1 MTETVPKFTLKA
13 LRVNKKK
20 TQQEIADYL
29 EVNLRTYQKYE
40 KDPDT
45 MSWGNAK
52 KLAKHYYLANFSIPN
67 LHFYYFHLYPNQCN
81 LLFVALS

>member
-45 MSWGNAK
+45 MSLGNAK
-52 KLAKHYYLANFSIPN
+52 KLAKHYGISLD
-67 LHFYYFHLYPNQCN
+67 
-81 LLFVALS
+81 LLS

>member
-20 TQQEIADYL
+20 MQQEIADYL

-40 KDPDT
+40 KDPDI

-52 KLAKHYYLANFSIPN
+52 KLAKYYGISLDLIS
-67 LHFYYFHLYPNQCN
+67 
-81 LLFVALS
+81 

>member
-29 EVNLRTYQKYE
+29 GITLRTYQKYE
-40 KDPDT
+40 KDSDI
-45 MSWGNAK
+45 MSCGNAK
-52 KLAKHYYLANFSIPN
+52 KLAKYYGISLD
-67 LHFYYFHLYPNQCN
+67 
-81 LLFVALS
+81 LLS

>member
-13 LRVNKKK
+13 LRVNQKK

-40 KDPDT
+40 KDSGI

-52 KLAKHYYLANFSIPN
+52 KLAKYYGISLD
-67 LHFYYFHLYPNQCN
+67 
-81 LLFVALS
+81 LLS

>member
-1 MTETVPKFTLKA
+1 MTETVPKFALKA

-29 EVNLRTYQKYE
+29 EITLRTYQKYE
-40 KDPDT
+40 KDSDI

-52 KLAKHYYLANFSIPN
+52 KLAKYYGISLD
-67 LHFYYFHLYPNQCN
+67 
-81 LLFVALS
+81 LLS

>member
-20 TQQEIADYL
+20 TQQDIADYL

-40 KDPDT
+40 KYPDI

-52 KLAKHYYLANFSIPN
+52 KLAKYYGISLD
-67 LHFYYFHLYPNQCN
+67 
-81 LLFVALS
+81 LLS

>member
-1 MTETVPKFTLKA
+1 MTEAVPKFTLKA
-13 LRVNKKK
+13 LRVNQKK

-40 KDPDT
+40 KDSDI

-52 KLAKHYYLANFSIPN
+52 KLAKYYGISLD
-67 LHFYYFHLYPNQCN
+67 
-81 LLFVALS
+81 LLS

>member
-20 TQQEIADYL
+20 TQQEIADFL

-45 MSWGNAK
+45 MSLGNAK
-52 KLAKHYYLANFSIPN
+52 KLAKHYGISLD
-67 LHFYYFHLYPNQCN
+67 
-81 LLFVALS
+81 LLS

>member
-40 KDPDT
+40 KDPDFT
-45 MSWGNAK
+45 GRSCCSDYMRGSTCLGA
-52 KLAKHYYLANFSIPN
+52 
-67 LHFYYFHLYPNQCN
+67 
-81 LLFVALS
+81 V

>member
-20 TQQEIADYL
+20 MQQEIADYL
-29 EVNLRTYQKYE
+29 EVSLRTYQKYE
-40 KDPDT
+40 KDPDI

-52 KLAKHYYLANFSIPN
+52 KLAKYYGISLD
-67 LHFYYFHLYPNQCN
+67 
-81 LLFVALS
+81 LLS

>member
-40 KDPDT
+40 KDTDT

-52 KLAKHYYLANFSIPN
+52 KLAKYYGISLD
-67 LHFYYFHLYPNQCN
+67 
-81 LLFVALS
+81 LLS

>member
-13 LRVNKKK
+13 LRVNQKK

-40 KDPDT
+40 KDSDI

-52 KLAKHYYLANFSIPN
+52 KLAKYYGISLD
-67 LHFYYFHLYPNQCN
+67 
-81 LLFVALS
+81 LLS

>member
-40 KDPDT
+40 KDSDI
-45 MSWGNAK
+45 MSLGNAK
-52 KLAKHYYLANFSIPN
+52 KMAKYYGISLD
-67 LHFYYFHLYPNQCN
+67 
-81 LLFVALS
+81 LLS

>member
-13 LRVNKKK
+13 LRVNQKK

-40 KDPDT
+40 KDSDI
-45 MSWGNAK
+45 MSLGNAK
-52 KLAKHYYLANFSIPN
+52 KLAKYYGISLD
-67 LHFYYFHLYPNQCN
+67 
-81 LLFVALS
+81 LLS

>member
-1 MTETVPKFTLKA
+1 MTEIVPKFTLKA

-45 MSWGNAK
+45 MSLGNAK
-52 KLAKHYYLANFSIPN
+52 KLAKHYGISLD
-67 LHFYYFHLYPNQCN
+67 
-81 LLFVALS
+81 LLS

>member
-13 LRVNKKK
+13 LRVNKKS

-45 MSWGNAK
+45 MSLGNAK
-52 KLAKHYYLANFSIPN
+52 KLAKHYGISLD
-67 LHFYYFHLYPNQCN
+67 
-81 LLFVALS
+81 LLS

>member
-13 LRVNKKK
+13 LRVNQKK

-40 KDPDT
+40 KDSDT

-52 KLAKHYYLANFSIPN
+52 KLAKYYGISLD
-67 LHFYYFHLYPNQCN
+67 
-81 LLFVALS
+81 LLS